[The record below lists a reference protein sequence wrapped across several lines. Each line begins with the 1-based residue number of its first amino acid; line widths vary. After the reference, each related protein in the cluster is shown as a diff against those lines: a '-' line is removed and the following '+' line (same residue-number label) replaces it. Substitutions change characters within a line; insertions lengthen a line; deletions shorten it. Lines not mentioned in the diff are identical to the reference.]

1 MAKKRLE
8 IVNATDAN
16 LKLVRDEDG
25 TDTSLSLAD
34 EGNGAKVTGDLN
46 VVNNIDVKGTV
57 NIGTEG
63 TLNAN
68 QVKSNSTGSVINIGA
83 DIDLSANTDIGIS
96 ATRDLVLSANDG
108 TISSSNPI
116 FIKESA
122 SALGDTTAFGQIW
135 VRSSSPNDLYFTDD
149 TGQDVRITQNG
160 NVFTQYH
167 YETKCVGWNNSGT
180 SAVYLPM
187 NGYIIEFTGTGSRNE
202 YLGYVAP
209 YNGTIERA
217 MFRCETAQD
226 GTLEF
231 DIYESSDGTENPGS
245 VSGVVDT
252 VIDIPD
258 DTSVTINFSSM
269 TSGTNALVKG
279 RIYAFRVDTPAAPH
293 DSNMTLVFKWDITS

>member
-1 MAKKRLE
+1 MSDSLKTDKTIDKHLHMLKTESGE
-8 IVNATDAN
+8 IS
-16 LKLVRDEDG
+16 
-25 TDTSLSLAD
+25 SLSVST
-34 EGNGAKVTGDLN
+34 EGNGAKVTGDLT
-46 VVNNIDVKGTV
+46 VTGTV
-57 NIGTEG
+57 DIKTEG

-68 QVKSNSTGSVINIGA
+68 EIKANNVTGSAINIGA

-167 YETKCVGWNNSGT
+167 YETKIIGWNNSGT
-180 SAVYLPM
+180 SQVYLPIT
-187 NGYIIEFTGTGSRNE
+187 GYIVDVSGTASRNE
-202 YLGYVAP
+202 YVGMVAP
-209 YNGTIERA
+209 YTGTIERA
-217 MFRCETAQD
+217 MFRCEEAQN

-245 VSGVVDT
+245 VSGVKDT
-252 VIDIPD
+252 AIDIAD
-258 DTSVTINFSSM
+258 DTSVEIDFSSM
-269 TSGTNALVKG
+269 TSGTNAFVKG
-279 RIYAFRVDTPAAPH
+279 RIYAFRVDTPSAPN
-293 DSNMTLVFKWDITS
+293 DANMTLVFKWDVTS